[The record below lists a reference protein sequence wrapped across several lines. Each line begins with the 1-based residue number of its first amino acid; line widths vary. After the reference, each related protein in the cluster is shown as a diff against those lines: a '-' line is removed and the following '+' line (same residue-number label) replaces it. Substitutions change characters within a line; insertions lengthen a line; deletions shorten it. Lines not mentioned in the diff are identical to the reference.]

1 MTELNIADAL
11 AKAITRVTR
20 DHYKEKKRLERGR
33 SYRAWRAPSPIL
45 KDAVFEAMPEAIAQ
59 ASGDGA
65 LPFGVRTLFY
75 KIRPLIA
82 GEVGDKEL
90 QYSYFTPPLV
100 TEYEDMNGPIP
111 GLYYDPRGNMVEP
124 HTGTS
129 IPLGTTAVSDYAIPE
144 WLFNKV
150 LYVEKEGF
158 GPVFKA
164 TQLAERYDMA
174 IMGGKGYATRAAKDL
189 LAAAEREDITVL
201 VLHDCDV
208 EGYEISRTLMEATR
222 TSWHAIDVI
231 DIGLSLADARAMGLA
246 TEPVSRRK
254 RPPWAFQ
261 SRLTPEEEEFFLT
274 NRLRT
279 EINAMASDQLIN
291 FVETKLEEHGLT
303 EKVVPPE
310 NVAGDKFLEVSEERL
325 TIAAERLTARALKD
339 TLGVTL
345 DDLNRLALRVLM
357 EDYGAPKGFYTRMG
371 HDLNSGQREK
381 SWRGYAEGKAQSR
394 SQKAVRTKKKAV
406 LETLTKKLVARDRRL
421 GERS

>member
-1 MTELNIADAL
+1 MSIATAL
-11 AKAITRVTR
+11 SKGLARVSR
-20 DHYKEKKRLERGR
+20 EHYKEKKRQERGR
-33 SYRAWRAPSPIL
+33 RGSYRAWKAPEPIL

-82 GEVGDKEL
+82 GEVNKEL

-100 TEYEDMNGPIP
+100 TEYEEENGPIP
-111 GLYYDPRGNMVEP
+111 GLYYDPRGNMMEP

-129 IPLGTTAVSDYAIPE
+129 VPLGTTAVSGYTIPE

-158 GPVFKA
+158 GPVFEA
-164 TQLAERYDMA
+164 TKLAERYDMA

-189 LAAAEREDITVL
+189 LAAAERENITVL

-208 EGYEISRTLMEATR
+208 EGYEISRTLTEATR
-222 TSWHAIDVI
+222 TSWHTIDVI
-231 DIGLSLADARAMGLA
+231 DIGLSVADVTAMSLA
-246 TEPVSRRK
+246 TEGVSMRK
-254 RPPWAFQ
+254 RPPWEFQ
-261 SRLTPEEEEFFLT
+261 LRLTAEEKEFFLT

-303 EKVVPPE
+303 EKVVPPAD
-310 NVAGDKFLEVSEERL
+310 VARDKFLEVSKERL
-325 TIAAERLTARALKD
+325 TDAAGKLAARALKE

-345 DDLNRLALRVLM
+345 DDLNRLALQMLM
-357 EDYGAPKGFYTRMG
+357 KDYSMPKGFYTRMG
-371 HDLNSGQREK
+371 HDLNNGQREQ
-381 SWRGYAEGKAQSR
+381 SWRAYAEGKAEGH
-394 SQKAVRTKKKAV
+394 SQKAVRAKKGAA
-406 LETLTKKLVARDRRL
+406 LEALAKELLARLTSRA
-421 GERS
+421 E